1 MRSGLVLLFLTAFFA
16 FALCSCSRKSF
27 EESATEESQ
36 EEAGAQGKAASV
48 RSLSGSAEAD
58 SELAELE
65 EYVARSPR
73 DIEGITTAAA
83 ELKSKYP
90 SYASKIDLLLARAQ
104 GNFEREAEKIF
115 LETKQ
120 EAERLKGDGKLSEAF
135 AALGNYPAEFGK
147 TRWQKEIEELAKP
160 LEPLANAQSKFI
172 QTESA
177 VRAAESAG
185 DIDKAFEL
193 VQEFPENLRFGE
205 WQSKWKTLL
214 DDIAAKKKTKDE
226 QKEKERAIPWET
238 LFDGTN
244 LDRWSPGDESGW
256 ELKDATM
263 VGKHSGSRFAE
274 IYAVAKEG
282 EWDNF
287 ILEFEFKILSG
298 DYLVVGIRG
307 KSVEG
312 GTRYQQIDF
321 PAGNYKSGTWFKV
334 RVEARGKN
342 ISVIDLNTNK
352 KRTEEAK
359 PEYTKGPISFFA
371 SGDCEVHVKNV
382 RIKRL
387 K

>member
-1 MRSGLVLLFLTAFFA
+1 MRRELLFTAAFLA

-36 EEAGAQGKAASV
+36 EGAGAQGKAASV
-48 RSLSGSAEAD
+48 RSLSDSAEAD

-73 DIEGITTAAA
+73 DLEGITTAAA

-90 SYASKIDLLLARAQ
+90 SYASKIDSLLARAQ

-160 LEPLANAQSKFI
+160 LEPLANAQSKFN

-185 DIDKAFEL
+185 DIDRAFEL
-193 VQEFPENLRFGE
+193 VQEFPENLRVGE
-205 WQSKWKTLL
+205 WQSKWMTLF

-238 LFDGTN
+238 LFNGTN

-307 KSVEG
+307 KPVEG

-321 PAGNYKSGTWFKV
+321 PAGNYKLGTWFKV
-334 RVEARGKN
+334 RVEARGEN
-342 ISVIDLNTNK
+342 VSVIDLGTNK
-352 KRTEEAK
+352 KRTEEAES
-359 PEYTKGPISFFA
+359 EYTKGPISFFA